1 MFYMQPTL
9 NGADKHVFPTYQ
21 AKVWSFQP
29 KFATFW
35 FHVFLETEQL
45 QLVALR
51 DLGPDLITY

>member
-9 NGADKHVFPTYQ
+9 NGADKHVFPIYQ
-21 AKVWSFQP
+21 GKTWSFQP